1 MGRYIVPILFWTIIA
16 AVAMLLAVSAGKQTK
31 TPNEILSPFQTEE
44 ALPGGTVTD
53 SNGQQASLD
62 DLIKPNTL
70 VVFWNIHCDEC
81 QKTLR
86 DTEALAL
93 KQPDL
98 RVVIISQR
106 NTVKEALEKLAEYR
120 VSLPNYFDLS
130 GEVFATWQSTMPGV
144 FFVDENRE
152 IVLRF
157 PGRPTQEHYESIEG
171 VYFSKKV
178 K

>member
-81 QKTLR
+81 QQTLR
-86 DTEALAL
+86 DVQDFTEG
-93 KQPDL
+93 QPGVNVL
-98 RVVIISQR
+98 LINQR
-106 NTVKEALEKLAEYR
+106 NTAKEVLEKLAEYQIT
-120 VSLPNYFDLS
+120 LPNYFDQT
-130 GEVFATWQSTMPGV
+130 GEAFTAWQSTMPGV
-144 FFVDENRE
+144 FFVDQKKKT
-152 IVLRF
+152 ILRF
-157 PGRPTQEHYESIEG
+157 PGRPSKEHYDSLGE
-171 VYFSKKV
+171 VYFSMKV